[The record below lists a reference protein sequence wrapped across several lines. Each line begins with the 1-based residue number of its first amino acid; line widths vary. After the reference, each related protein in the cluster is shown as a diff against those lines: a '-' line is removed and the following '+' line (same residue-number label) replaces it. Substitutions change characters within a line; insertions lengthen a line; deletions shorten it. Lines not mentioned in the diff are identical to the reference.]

1 MTSRER
7 VAAAINLKEPDMVPL
22 SIASTSNDC
31 FTKMA
36 LRKFAR
42 HLGLGQYPEVVT
54 WQTVQTVIT
63 PPEILERF
71 GADFR
76 TVRFH
81 KPDNLQHV
89 EVNPNGSFCDALGV
103 LLMPTDYYYDAIQR
117 PLQGDISM
125 NDIRRFRFPAT
136 DDPGLT
142 RGLRAEVQ
150 ELASKTDFALVVD
163 YLALGPFEGALWVRG
178 WEDFLCDLCSSPKLA
193 EALMDKVTEYAMEV
207 WGVMLDAVGDL
218 VDVLCLN
225 DDLGM
230 QDRSLISPEI
240 YRRYIKKYT
249 RQWYSFIRRKSNA
262 KILHHSCGSVYEL
275 LPDLIDCGVQILNP
289 IQVTAKNMEPERLKR
304 DFGDSLAFW
313 GGLDI
318 QRLLAFGTP
327 CEVEEGVKRIIDT
340 FGPGGG
346 YVFAPSHNIQPTV
359 PVENM
364 LAMFDSAVK
373 YRGAFP
379 RLQAAL

>member
-7 VAAAINLKEPDMVPL
+7 VLAAVNLTEPDMVPL

-36 LRKFAR
+36 LRKYAR
-42 HLGLGQYPEVVT
+42 HLGIGEYEEVVT

-63 PPEILERF
+63 PPQILDRY

-81 KPDNLQHV
+81 APDNPRHV
-89 EVNPNGSFCDALGV
+89 DVNPDGSFRDALGV
-103 LLMPTDYYYDAIQR
+103 LLVPTDYYYDAMHR
-117 PLQGDISM
+117 PLEGAITLD
-125 NDIRRFRFPAT
+125 DVRKFRFPPT

-150 ELASKTDFALVVD
+150 ALLNTTDFALVVD

-178 WEDFLCDLCSSPKLA
+178 WEDFLCDLHTAPSLA
-193 EALMDKVTEYAMEV
+193 EALMEKVVEYAMAV

-218 VDVLCLN
+218 VHVLCLN

-240 YRRYIKKYT
+240 YRKHIKKYT
-249 RQWYSFIRRKSNA
+249 RQ
-262 KILHHSCGSVYEL
+262 
-275 LPDLIDCGVQILNP
+275 
-289 IQVTAKNMEPERLKR
+289 
-304 DFGDSLAFW
+304 
-313 GGLDI
+313 
-318 QRLLAFGTP
+318 
-327 CEVEEGVKRIIDT
+327 
-340 FGPGGG
+340 
-346 YVFAPSHNIQPTV
+346 
-359 PVENM
+359 
-364 LAMFDSAVK
+364 
-373 YRGAFP
+373 
-379 RLQAAL
+379 

>member
-7 VAAAINLKEPDMVPL
+7 VMDAVSLREPDKVPL

-42 HLGLGQYPEVVT
+42 HLNMGEYKEVVT

-63 PPEILERF
+63 PPEILERY

-81 KPDNLQHV
+81 KPDNPSHV
-89 EVNPNGSFCDALGV
+89 EVNPDGSFRDALGV
-103 LLMPTDYYYDAIQR
+103 LLMPTDYYYDAMQR
-117 PLQGDISM
+117 PLEGAISL
-125 NDIRRFRFPAT
+125 NDIRKFKFPAT

-150 ELASKTDFALVVD
+150 DLVKNTDFALVVD

-178 WEDFLCDLCSSPKLA
+178 WEDFLSDLLTSPKLA
-193 EALMDKVTEYAMEV
+193 EALMEKVVEYAMSV

-218 VDVLCLN
+218 VHVLCLN

-240 YRRYIKKYT
+240 YRRHIKKYT
-249 RQWYSFIRRKSNA
+249 RQWYSYIRKKSKA
-262 KILHHSCGSVYEL
+262 KILHHSCGSVHEL
-275 LPDLIDCGVQILNP
+275 IPDLIDCGVQILNP
-289 IQVTAKNMEPERLKR
+289 IQVTAKNMEPERLKG
-304 DFGDSLAFW
+304 DFGDALAFW

-318 QRLLAFGTP
+318 QRLLPFGTP
-327 CEVEEGVKRIIDT
+327 HDVDEGVKKIIDT
-340 FGPGGG
+340 LGAGGG

-359 PVENM
+359 PVENVE
-364 LAMFDSAVK
+364 AMFDSAVRH
-373 YRGAFP
+373 RGAFP
-379 RLQAAL
+379 RRHAAP

>member
-7 VAAAINLKEPDMVPL
+7 VLAAVNLREPDAVPL

-31 FTKMA
+31 FTKVA
-36 LRKFAR
+36 LRKYAA
-42 HLGLGQYPEVVT
+42 HVGLGPYEEVVT

-63 PPEILERF
+63 PEELLRTY

-76 TVRFH
+76 TVRFRT
-81 KPDNLQHV
+81 PDNPPHV
-89 EVNPNGSFCDALGV
+89 EVNPDGSFRDALGV
-103 LLMPTDYYYDAIQR
+103 LLVPTDYYYDAMQR
-117 PLQGDISM
+117 PLAGPISM
-125 NDIRRFRFPAT
+125 DDIAGFRFPAT

-142 RGLRAEVQ
+142 RGLRAETQ
-150 ELASKTDFALVVD
+150 ALLARTDCALVVD

-178 WEDFLCDLCSSPKLA
+178 WEDFLCDLHSSPKLA
-193 EALMDKVTEYAMEV
+193 EALMDKVVDYAMSV

-218 VDVLCLN
+218 VHVLCLN

-240 YRRYIKKYT
+240 YRRLIKKYT
-249 RQWYSFIRRKSNA
+249 RKWYDFIRSKTEA
-262 KILHHSCGSVYEL
+262 KILHHSCGSVHEL
-275 LPDLIDCGVQILNP
+275 IPDLIECGVQILNP
-289 IQVTAKNMEPERLKR
+289 IQVTAKNMEPERLKK

-313 GGLDI
+313 GGLDT

-327 CEVEEGVKRIIDT
+327 AEVAEGVRRLIEVLGD
-340 FGPGGG
+340 GGG

-359 PVENM
+359 SVENIA
-364 LAMFDSAVK
+364 AMFESAVK
-373 YRGAFP
+373 HRGSFP
-379 RLQAAL
+379 RHNA